1 MLLPLF
7 LLFLIFYFFIIRPQK
22 KRETERKAM
31 IAAVQKNDR
40 IITTGGIHGTVLQV
54 SDESVIVEVYNNTK
68 IRFEKNALAK
78 VNPNKG

>member
-1 MLLPLF
+1 
-7 LLFLIFYFFIIRPQK
+7 
-22 KRETERKAM
+22 M